1 MSRRILLRVCVGLVT
16 LVAASAV
23 VFIGTESLPGDAAQ
37 AALGNTAT
45 PQLLAQYR
53 KDFNL
58 DRPVMRRYLDW
69 LSGLPKGN
77 FGKSLPSGQS
87 VASIVGDKIRNTA
100 VLAGITMLIL
110 IPLSVALGTISA
122 VRRDRL
128 VDHGVTTVTLL
139 LIATPEFVVG
149 TLLALLLGVWLHVL
163 PPVSLVDPERSIF
176 AQPKVLILPVLTL
189 LAAIAAQTTRMV
201 RACMIDVLESEYVQ
215 MARLKGAPEWRVLL
229 LHALPNAMGP
239 TIQVLAM
246 NVAWLAGGVVIVET
260 VFQYPGIGLEL
271 THAVGARDLAT
282 VEVLAVLITGVYV
295 VGNLIADIAVMLLNP
310 RLRRAQIQ

>member
-1 MSRRILLRVCVGLVT
+1 MSRRILLRICVGLVT

-58 DRPVMRRYLDW
+58 DRPVLRRYLDW

-122 VRRDRL
+122 VRK
-128 VDHGVTTVTLL
+128 
-139 LIATPEFVVG
+139 F
-149 TLLALLLGVWLHVL
+149 
-163 PPVSLVDPERSIF
+163 F
-176 AQPKVLILPVLTL
+176 ASP
-189 LAAIAAQTTRMV
+189 
-201 RACMIDVLESEYVQ
+201 
-215 MARLKGAPEWRVLL
+215 
-229 LHALPNAMGP
+229 
-239 TIQVLAM
+239 
-246 NVAWLAGGVVIVET
+246 
-260 VFQYPGIGLEL
+260 
-271 THAVGARDLAT
+271 
-282 VEVLAVLITGVYV
+282 
-295 VGNLIADIAVMLLNP
+295 
-310 RLRRAQIQ
+310 

>member
-1 MSRRILLRVCVGLVT
+1 MTRRLLLRVCVGLVT

-23 VFIGTESLPGDAAQ
+23 VFVGTESLPGDAAQ

-53 KDFNL
+53 KDFHL
-58 DRPVMRRYLDW
+58 DRPVLERYTDW
-69 LSGLPKGN
+69 LSGLPRGD

-87 VASIVGDKIRNTA
+87 VSSIVGDKVRNTA

-110 IPLSVALGTISA
+110 IPLSIALGTITA
-122 VRRDRL
+122 VHRDRL
-128 VDHGVTTVTLL
+128 VDHGVTTATLL

-149 TLLALLLGVWLHVL
+149 TLLALALGVWSHLL
-163 PPVSLVDPERSIF
+163 PPVSLVDPTKSIV
-176 AQPKVLILPVLTL
+176 AQPKILILPVLTL

-201 RACMIDVLESEYVQ
+201 RACMIDALESDYVE
-215 MARLKGAPEWRVLL
+215 MARLKGVPEWRVLL
-229 LHALPNAMGP
+229 HHALPNAMGP

-295 VGNLIADIAVMLLNP
+295 VGNLLADVGVMLLNP
-310 RLRRAQIQ
+310 RLRRAP

>member
-1 MSRRILLRVCVGLVT
+1 MARRILLRVSVGLVT
-16 LVAASAV
+16 LFAASLI
-23 VFIGTESLPGDAAQ
+23 VFVGTESLPGDAAQ

-58 DRPVMRRYLDW
+58 NRPVLTRYFDW
-69 LSGLPKGN
+69 LSGLPEGD

-87 VASIVGDKIRNTA
+87 VSSIVADKIRNTA

-110 IPLSVALGTISA
+110 IPLSIGLGTLSA
-122 VRRDRL
+122 VHRDRA
-128 VDHGVTTVTLL
+128 VDHGVTGTTLL

-163 PPVSLVDPERSIF
+163 PPVSLIDPSRSIVS
-176 AQPKVLILPVLTL
+176 QPKILILPILTL

-201 RACMIDVLESEYVQ
+201 RACMIDVLQSEYVQ
-215 MARLKGAPEWRVLL
+215 MARLKGVPEWRVLL
-229 LHALPNAMGP
+229 RHALPNALGP
-239 TIQVLAM
+239 AIQVLAM
-246 NVAWLAGGVVIVET
+246 NVAWLAGGVVIVEA

-295 VGNLIADIAVMLLNP
+295 LGNLVADIGVMLLNP
-310 RLRRAQIQ
+310 RLRRAG

>member
-1 MSRRILLRVCVGLVT
+1 MARRILLRVCVGVVT
-16 LVAASAV
+16 LCAASAV
-23 VFIGTESLPGDAAQ
+23 VFVGTESLPGDAAQ

-45 PQLLAQYR
+45 PELLAQYR
-53 KDFNL
+53 KDFQL
-58 DRPVMRRYLDW
+58 DRPVLTRYAAW
-69 LSGLPKGN
+69 LAGLPKGD
-77 FGKSLPSGQS
+77 FGKSLPSGQTVS
-87 VASIVGDKIRNTA
+87 SIVADKVRNTA

-110 IPLSVALGTISA
+110 IPLSVGLGTLTA
-122 VRRDRL
+122 VHRDRFI
-128 VDHGVTTVTLL
+128 DHGVTTTTLL

-149 TLLALLLGVWLHVL
+149 TLLALCFGIWLHVL
-163 PPVSLVDPERSIF
+163 PPVSLVDPTRSIV

-215 MARLKGAPEWRVLL
+215 MARLKGVPEGRVLL
-229 LHALPNAMGP
+229 WHALPNAMGP

-260 VFQYPGIGLEL
+260 VFQYPGIGLGL

-295 VGNLIADIAVMLLNP
+295 VVNLLADIAVMLLNP
-310 RLRRAQIQ
+310 RLRRTS

>member
-1 MSRRILLRVCVGLVT
+1 VARRILLRVCVGLVT
-16 LVAASAV
+16 LLAASLI
-23 VFIGTESLPGDAAQ
+23 VFVGTETLPGDAAQ

-58 DRPVMRRYLDW
+58 NRPVLTRYFDW
-69 LSGLPKGN
+69 LSGLPNGD

-87 VASIVGDKIRNTA
+87 VSSIVADKIRNTA

-110 IPLSVALGTISA
+110 IPLSIGLGTLSA
-122 VRRDRL
+122 VHRDRA
-128 VDHGVTTVTLL
+128 VDHGVTGTTLL

-149 TLLALLLGVWLHVL
+149 TLLALLLGVWFHVL
-163 PPVSLVDPERSIF
+163 PPVSLIDPSRSIVS
-176 AQPKVLILPVLTL
+176 QPKILILPILTL

-201 RACMIDVLESEYVQ
+201 RACMIDVLQSEYVQ
-215 MARLKGAPEWRVLL
+215 MARLKGVPEWRVLL
-229 LHALPNAMGP
+229 RHALPNALGP

-295 VGNLIADIAVMLLNP
+295 LGNLVADIGVMLLNP
-310 RLRRAQIQ
+310 RLRRAA

>member
-1 MSRRILLRVCVGLVT
+1 
-16 LVAASAV
+16 VA
-23 VFIGTESLPGDAAQ
+23 
-37 AALGNTAT
+37 
-45 PQLLAQYR
+45 
-53 KDFNL
+53 
-58 DRPVMRRYLDW
+58 
-69 LSGLPKGN
+69 
-77 FGKSLPSGQS
+77 
-87 VASIVGDKIRNTA
+87 DKIQNTA

-110 IPLSVALGTISA
+110 IPLSIGLGTFTA
-122 VRRDRL
+122 VKRDRL
-128 VDHGVTTVTLL
+128 VDHGVTATTLL

-149 TLLALLLGVWLHVL
+149 TLLALVLGVWWHVL
-163 PPVSLVDPERSIF
+163 PPVSLVDPSRSIL

-201 RACMIDVLESEYVQ
+201 RACMIDVLASDYVQ
-215 MARLKGAPEWRVLL
+215 MARLKGVPEWRVLL
-229 LHALPNAMGP
+229 SHALPNAMGP

-295 VGNLIADIAVMLLNP
+295 LGNLFADVVVMLLNP
-310 RLRRAQIQ
+310 RLRRAQ